1 MRPLLF
7 LAVLLLLPADANA
20 KASPDA
26 AMAQVAERA
35 PLFQRARHR
44 IVKAIA
50 GLEKAEAKRLTRAAL
65 LSGGDCVRHRIG
77 LDREAQ
83 RKIVGVLAARGF
95 LDAEHRTIAGMEE
108 AREHLFPP
116 LPGDGSACPHP
127 GLSVLAA
134 AGGNSGSHHSWP
146 GGLAEHIA
154 TNLASAT
161 ALLRAYRVEGAQIDR
176 DTVVGAVL
184 WHDWAKA
191 LVLHWQ
197 TDGNTAP
204 ELRVA
209 GTGAHHIL
217 GLAEAMRRGLP
228 ARWVAAQACAH
239 GAPEGDAPNS
249 VSNWID
255 AAAIIAGEDPARF
268 PVRGSPECLI
278 SYLSD
283 QNWVFGDAAI
293 IAAEARLAVAATQAG
308 FDPAD
313 RPRYNLCY
321 RNPMLARFGADAI
334 FASGGRV
341 AHPITALPVTKPLIS
356 PCLGQKYGPAAVQ
369 K

>member
-1 MRPLLF
+1 MRHLLF
-7 LAVLLLLPADANA
+7 LAVLLLPANA
-20 KASPDA
+20 NAQVSPDA

-44 IVKAIA
+44 IVKAI
-50 GLEKAEAKRLTRAAL
+50 GRLEGAEAKRLTRAAL

-83 RKIVGVLAARGF
+83 RKIVGILAARGF
-95 LDAEHRTIAGMEE
+95 LDAAHRTMAGMEE
-108 AREHLFPP
+108 AREQLFPP

-161 ALLRAYRVEGAQIDR
+161 ALLHAYRAEGAQIDG
-176 DTVVGAVL
+176 DSVVGAVL

-191 LVLHWQ
+191 LVLRWQ
-197 TDGNTAP
+197 IDGNTTP

-209 GTGAHHIL
+209 GTGTHHIL

-228 ARWVAAQACAH
+228 ARWIAAQACAH
-239 GAPEGDAPNS
+239 GAPEGEDRSN
-249 VSNWID
+249 VSNWIE
-255 AAAIIAGEDPARF
+255 AAAIVAGEDPARF
-268 PVRGSPECLI
+268 PARGSPECLI

-283 QNWVFGDAAI
+283 QNWAFGDAAI
-293 IAAEARLAVAATQAG
+293 VAAEARLAIAAAQAG

-321 RNPMLARFGADAI
+321 RNPVLARLGADAV
-334 FASGGRV
+334 FASGERV
-341 AHPITALPVTKPLIS
+341 ARPITALPIMAPRIS
-356 PCLGQKYGPAAVQ
+356 PCLDQRYGPAAVQ